1 MTDRAEL
8 MEAALD
14 TRSDGIA
21 LLGLESEVV
30 FWNRSAEAITG
41 YTSIEMIS
49 RPVPVSLNS
58 LLLDSELQGEQP
70 PGSAPSST
78 RGAIVELRHKL
89 GHMLPAVARRVI
101 LRDALGQGIGAAI
114 VFHPAQQLDALP
126 RGESEENE
134 TDERQAIRAEFED
147 RLQMEFD
154 DFSRGGP
161 PFGVLWVRV
170 DQAHEL
176 SKTHGDAA
184 CHAMLDKVRR
194 ALGQGLRP
202 GEQMGRWGDEEFL
215 VVAHERGAEMLAA
228 HAQTLTGLA
237 RTADFRWWGDRVSIT
252 VSTGAAQ
259 TSAVPGEALARLL
272 ARARDAMEASNQ
284 AGGNRATL
292 AGEGSACLPS

>member
-1 MTDRAEL
+1 

-14 TRSDGIA
+14 TRPDGIA

-41 YTSIEMIS
+41 YASIEMLS
-49 RPVPVSLNS
+49 RPVPASLES
-58 LLLDSELQGEQP
+58 LLLDSELQGDLP
-70 PGSAPSST
+70 PGSAPSPS
-78 RGAIVELRHKL
+78 RGAIVEIRHKL
-89 GHMLPAVARRVI
+89 GHMVQAIARRVI
-101 LRDALGQGIGAAI
+101 LRDVLGQSIGAAV

-126 RGESEENE
+126 HGESGEIETEEL
-134 TDERQAIRAEFED
+134 QGSRAEFEE

-161 PFGVLWVRV
+161 PFGVLWVSV

-176 SKTHGDAA
+176 RKTHGDAA
-184 CHAMLDKVRR
+184 CRAMLDKVRR
-194 ALGQGLRP
+194 ALGPGLRP
-202 GEQMGRWGDEEFL
+202 GEQMGRWGDDEFL
-215 VVAHERGAEMLAA
+215 VVAQERSAEMLAA

-259 TSAVPGEALARLL
+259 TRVASGETLAQLL
-272 ARARDAMEASNQ
+272 ARARDAMQASNQ

-292 AGEGSACLPS
+292 AGEGVVCLPS

>member
-1 MTDRAEL
+1 MTDLAE
-8 MEAALD
+8 MMAAALD

-21 LLGLESEVV
+21 LLGIESEVV

-41 YTSIEMIS
+41 YASIELLS
-49 RPVPVSLNS
+49 RPVSAPLES
-58 LLLDSELQGEQP
+58 LLLDSELQGDLP
-70 PGSAPSST
+70 PGTAPSPI

-89 GHMLPAVARRVI
+89 GHMVPAIARRVI
-101 LRDALGQGIGAAI
+101 LRDALGQSIGTAV

-126 RGESEENE
+126 HGESGEIATEEL
-134 TDERQAIRAEFED
+134 QASRAELED

-161 PFGVLWVRV
+161 PFGVLWVSV

-176 SKTHGDAA
+176 RKTHGDAA

-202 GEQMGRWGDEEFL
+202 GEQMGRWGDDEFL
-215 VVAHERGAEMLAA
+215 VVAHERSAEMLAA

-237 RTADFRWWGDRVSIT
+237 RTADFRWWGDRISIT

-259 TSAVPGEALARLL
+259 ISVAPGVTLARLL
-272 ARARDAMEASNQ
+272 ARARDAMQASNQ

-292 AGEGSACLPS
+292 AGEVFVCLPS